1 MASKKKY
8 RYRLLKNI
16 ILHLLFWIIVVL
28 YFTWAMGFN
37 TDVKKHI
44 INSLYFLP
52 GHMIIVYPILYFLVP
67 KYLLKRKFIH
77 FFIGLIL
84 LVFICQIYAMFFQ
97 YSINTNEG
105 IFKGMSMNTG
115 KNVLPY
121 IHVGGIA
128 LTIKL
133 LKHWYEQKTQTVK
146 AEQQKTLTELKLL
159 RTQVH
164 PHFLFNTL
172 ENLHTHTLEGS
183 RKAPEIVLKLSSL
196 LRFMI
201 YESNIS
207 RIPLIKEIELL
218 KNYID
223 LEQLRYGNRLDFS
236 ITISGNI
243 KEYQIAPLLLLPFL
257 ENAFKYGTSQQ
268 IEQCWISLDL
278 SIVDSS
284 MYFKLVNS
292 VEMNKGTKAKKVSG
306 LGLQNVKRRL
316 ELLYKD
322 KYSFETILQDEV
334 FIVNLNLQLEYLEE
348 KFEQIMTLT

>member
-1 MASKKKY
+1 
-8 RYRLLKNI
+8 
-16 ILHLLFWIIVVL
+16 
-28 YFTWAMGFN
+28 
-37 TDVKKHI
+37 
-44 INSLYFLP
+44 
-52 GHMIIVYPILYFLVP
+52 
-67 KYLLKRKFIH
+67 
-77 FFIGLIL
+77 
-84 LVFICQIYAMFFQ
+84 
-97 YSINTNEG
+97 
-105 IFKGMSMNTG
+105 
-115 KNVLPY
+115 
-121 IHVGGIA
+121 
-128 LTIKL
+128 
-133 LKHWYEQKTQTVK
+133 
-146 AEQQKTLTELKLL
+146 
-159 RTQVH
+159 
-164 PHFLFNTL
+164 
-172 ENLHTHTLEGS
+172 
-183 RKAPEIVLKLSSL
+183 
-196 LRFMI
+196 MI